1 MLHSVNLQMTLSCS
15 VLPPALRKIAVTLMY
30 QALLESV
37 TFCRDS
43 LHCPSGTIGVLTLP
57 ADLPA
62 RPGVRLFS

>member
-1 MLHSVNLQMTLSCS
+1 MLHSVNLQMSCS

-43 LHCPSGTIGVLTLP
+43 LDCPSGTIGVLTLP

-62 RPGVRLFS
+62 RPGVRLFL